1 VTDQTLQSTLPSSPE
16 SEAAL
21 LGACFLNP
29 GIITQTKELLTPSDF
44 YLESHAAIFHAVVQL
59 GKQTEPATVAA
70 YLSQHGQ
77 LEQAG
82 GRTMIANLAESMST
96 SAGWRYHADII
107 LDRSN
112 RRKLVVACE
121 VAKDHAND
129 LTTEYNQTISEHKAS
144 IRELEPEDRTDRET
158 NEALCKEIFKDI
170 ERREAS
176 KTPYTGIKTGFE
188 NLDTRAWGL
197 EPGTTTYLIARP
209 SMGKTALSLNIAE
222 YVSKHEPGLVL
233 FFSLE
238 SSSKALMRRLVA
250 AHSTVY
256 LTRIRKAELDDSQW
270 PFLMEAFN
278 ELSANQNLRIIS
290 HPRFKQVE
298 RLLSKAETLAIQRP
312 LSLIVIDHIQR
323 MSTGARKQ
331 NRHLEL
337 SYISELLTSLS
348 QTLNIPMIV
357 LSQLKRGVESRKDP
371 RPELSDMRESGDLEQ
386 NADQVWSIYR
396 KDKEAELAE
405 IECLKGRDTGTWKT
419 CLRFDRNIQRF
430 YDTTDQPEPDDNG
443 RVHWQDKE

>member
-1 VTDQTLQSTLPSSPE
+1 VTEQIRQLPCSIE
-16 SEAAL
+16 SEQAL
-21 LGACFLNP
+21 LGACFLRP
-29 GIITQTKELLTPSDF
+29 EIIRQVQDLIEPSDF
-44 YLESHAAIFHAVVQL
+44 YLEAHDIIFQVLCQL
-59 GKQTEPATVAA
+59 GKQTEAATV
-70 YLSQHGQ
+70 LSQLTKMGK
-77 LEQAG
+77 LESVG
-82 GRTMIANLAESMST
+82 GKTAIADLTESVST
-96 SAGWRYHADII
+96 SAGWRYHADTVKHMA
-107 LDRSN
+107 D
-112 RRKLVVACE
+112 RRKLIVACSL
-121 VAKDHAND
+121 ATDKAHD
-129 LTTEYNQTISEHKAS
+129 LTIEYNQIISEHKTT
-144 IRELEPEDRTDRET
+144 IRELEPKDRTDRET
-158 NEALCKEIFKDI
+158 NEALCKAILKDI
-170 ERREAS
+170 EQRQES
-176 KTPYTGIKTGFE
+176 KSPFSGIKTGFE
-188 NLDTRAWGL
+188 NIDTKAWGL

-209 SMGKTALSLNIAE
+209 SIGKTALSLNIAE
-222 YVSKHEPGLVL
+222 YVSRNEHGLVL

-250 AHSTVY
+250 AYSTIY

-270 PFLMEAFN
+270 PLLLEAFN
-278 ELSANQNLRIIS
+278 DLSCNQNIRIIS

-298 RLLSKAETLAIQRP
+298 RLVTKTETMALIRP
-312 LSLIVIDHIQR
+312 ISLVIIDHIQR
-323 MSTGARKQ
+323 MSTVTKKQ

-357 LSQLKRGVESRKDP
+357 ISQLKRGVESRKDP

-430 YDTTDQPEPDDNG
+430 YDTDEQPESEPG
-443 RVHWQDKE
+443 PHWQDR